1 LVKVEDL
8 VTSTVPLDETGSAI
22 EALKARI
29 GDPMKVQV
37 TP

>member
-1 LVKVEDL
+1 VDVESL
-8 VTSTVPLDETGSAI
+8 VTGTVALEETGPAI
-22 EALKARI
+22 ESLKERI